1 VVPISVVAMKAL
13 RSVDG
18 RPGVTV
24 PFPEKIAASLAAQYG
39 ALNTRAMELVNR
51 YLVPAIASGSEPRIK
66 SAIGQIERTLASEYS
81 DKKVGAMA
89 QTAGKAANGYH
100 SKLFY
105 GALGIAIGAKLLAP
119 GKEAL
124 VRGEKPSKTSPVLA
138 PARRGAPIMVQVQTD
153 PAIWGADFVAE
164 NVKLIGD
171 LRRGIVPGLNDAVI
185 RAVERDRNE
194 DPQALAEKL
203 RAMWAKNGVPST
215 LKTESGRELSA
226 HAHALLVAEDQINK
240 LNARLSMERQLDAGI
255 ESFRWRTKGDGRVR
269 RRHKDLEGTVWTWE
283 SGGPSGV
290 GLPGTPVRCRCS
302 AEAVID
308 KATVL
313 AALTVRVTQVG

>member
-1 VVPISVVAMKAL
+1 MKLL
-13 RSVDG
+13 RIVDG

-24 PFPEKIAASLAAQYG
+24 PYPEKIATSLAAQYG
-39 ALNTRAMELVNR
+39 GMNTRALELVNR

-66 SAIGQIERTLASEYS
+66 SAISQIERTLASEYS
-81 DKKVGAMA
+81 DKKIAAMA
-89 QTAGKAANGYH
+89 TTAGKAANGYH

-119 GKEAL
+119 GKEARI
-124 VRGEKPSKTSPVLA
+124 RGEKPSKSEPV
-138 PARRGAPIMVQVQTD
+138 PMRRGGPITIQVQTD

-194 DPQALAEKL
+194 DPVALAEKL

-215 LKTESGRELSA
+215 LKTESGRELST

-269 RRHKDLEGTVWTWE
+269 QRHRDLEGTVWTWE
-283 SGGPSGV
+283 SGGPAGV

-308 KATVL
+308 KAAVL
-313 AALTVRVTQVG
+313 AALAA